1 MERDE
6 KIKLLMEK
14 AKISHEEAVELLE
27 KCNWDVID
35 SIIYLEKKSK
45 EEANREENRKE
56 KSAGIG
62 AIIGRTVKFIVK
74 AICKGNENHFEVR
87 KEDKKPIKISLT
99 ISAILLIIGF
109 WPVTILLVVGLFLG
123 YKYSITGPNVNV
135 NKVNDILDKASQ
147 SADNIKSDF
156 KESSKEC

>member
-14 AKISHEEAVELLE
+14 AKISHEEAVEVLE

>member
-56 KSAGIG
+56 KSAGTG